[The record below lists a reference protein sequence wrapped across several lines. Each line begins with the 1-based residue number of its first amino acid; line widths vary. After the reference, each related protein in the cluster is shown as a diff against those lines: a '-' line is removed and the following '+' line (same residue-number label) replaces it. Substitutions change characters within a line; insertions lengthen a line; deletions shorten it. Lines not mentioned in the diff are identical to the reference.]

1 MFKGLFKKI
10 DQLITGRG
18 RIDDELYDELEEL
31 LIESDVGVHTTTRIV
46 EDLRQA
52 TRRNRLSTADE
63 VREHLRSELSQI
75 LSLGDRRLQTA
86 AEAPTVYLM
95 VGVNGTGKTTT
106 TAKLASRLKSQGK
119 RVLLAAADTFRAAA
133 IDQLEIWA
141 NRVGVDMVK
150 HKEGADPAA
159 VVYDAIQAARG
170 RRMEYLIA
178 DTAGRLH
185 TKTNLMEELK
195 KVHRVVQRE
204 LGRPADEVLLVLDA
218 TVGQNAVNQA
228 KSFAEAL
235 PLTGIALAK
244 LDGTARGGV
253 VITVKD
259 ELGIPIKLVG
269 TGEKPGDL
277 EEFRPEQF
285 VAALFE

>member
-18 RIDDELYDELEEL
+18 KIDDDLYDELEEL
-31 LIESDVGVHTTTRIV
+31 LIQSDVGVHTATRIV

-52 TRRNRLSTADE
+52 TRRNRLSTADQ
-63 VREHLRSELSQI
+63 VRAHLRSELSQI
-75 LSLGDRRLQTA
+75 LSLGDRRLRVA
-86 AEAPTVYLM
+86 AELPTVYLM

-106 TAKLASRLKSQGK
+106 TAKLANRLKSQGK
-119 RVLLAAADTFRAAA
+119 RVLVAAADTFRAAA

-141 NRVGVDMVK
+141 NRVGVEIVK

-170 RRMEYLIA
+170 RRMEYVIA

-218 TVGQNAVNQA
+218 TIGQNAVNQA

-235 PLTGIALAK
+235 PLTGIVLAK
-244 LDGTARGGV
+244 MDGTARGGV

-259 ELGIPIKLVG
+259 ELGIPIKLAG

-277 EEFRPEQF
+277 DEFRPEEF